1 MSFFYK
7 AYGLTIQS
15 NIEFPQLITENIIAD
30 GRTDLDIS
38 IDEGEIMSVD
48 GEAAFQGKPFYGNT
62 ASGIWFNNQVGK
74 FLVETKAGKSYIKCT
89 KYKDVDIDY
98 VKCFVLGICIA
109 IVFTQRKKIVL
120 HGSSLMYKGRTFMI
134 CGDSGAG
141 KSTLSTA
148 FIEDGALLLADDIS
162 VLDEENGEIYTFPGF
177 PEQKLCKDAVQ
188 KQNYEIE
195 KLRFINDEKGKYGVN
210 RTDVFVGEK
219 KKVDV
224 LFVIHA
230 KYVQNMNGSIN
241 QNGISAHEI
250 SGADK
255 VNAITDR
262 FFLRELYGDL
272 LVLPPD
278 EMGKCFKMAKQMK
291 IVDITRDRNKD
302 TLKQLKDIII
312 DNLF

>member
-1 MSFFYK
+1 MSFYYK
-7 AYGLTIQS
+7 AYGLNIHS
-15 NIEFPQLITENIIAD
+15 NIEFSQLLTVNVTDDKA
-30 GRTDLDIS
+30 DLDIS
-38 IDEGEIMSVD
+38 VEESEILSVD
-48 GEAAFQGKPFYGNT
+48 GKTELVGKPFYGKT
-62 ASGIWFNNQVGK
+62 ISGQWFINQVGK
-74 FLVETKAGKSYIKCT
+74 FLVETKNGKSNIKCT
-89 KYKDVDIDY
+89 KYKDADLDI

-120 HGSSLMYKGRTFMI
+120 HGSSLMYKGCTFMI

-148 FIEDGALLLADDIS
+148 FIENGALLLADDIS

-177 PEQKLCKDAVQ
+177 PEQKLCKDAVLRQ
-188 KQNYEIE
+188 KYEIE

-210 RTDVFVGEK
+210 RTDVFADEK
-219 KKVDV
+219 KKANVM
-224 LFVIHA
+224 FVIHSKHA
-230 KYVQNMNGSIN
+230 KDMDNSMI
-241 QNGISAHEI
+241 QNGIVVYEVC
-250 SGADK
+250 GADK

-262 FFLRELYGDL
+262 FFLRELYGDIL
-272 LVLPPD
+272 LLPPD
-278 EMGKCFKMAKQMK
+278 EMEKCFKMAKQMK